1 MFKFVKSST
10 NKNNWYENIGTEV
23 AFWGRSNVGKSSL
36 INAITNNSKLA
47 RTSKTPGR
55 TQLINFFQNE
65 HNAVLVDLPGY
76 GYAKISQA
84 QKEQMMLM
92 IEEYLLNRSQLKNLF
107 LLIDARH
114 GITKIDEQILTF
126 LNINNIPFSLVYT
139 KMDKLKQKDKNML
152 LKSHKVFKKQF
163 ELTNTYF
170 VSSETK
176 SGINDL
182 IDFISIVLQ
191 GEETNE

>member
-10 NKNNWYENIGTEV
+10 NENNWYENNGTEV

-152 LKSHKVFKKQF
+152 LKSHKAFKKQF

-170 VSSETK
+170 VSSEAK

-182 IDFISIVLQ
+182 IDFISVVLQ
-191 GEETNE
+191 GETHE

>member
-1 MFKFVKSST
+1 M
-10 NKNNWYENIGTEV
+10 
-23 AFWGRSNVGKSSL
+23 

-126 LNINNIPFSLVYT
+126 LNINNIPFS
-139 KMDKLKQKDKNML
+139 DR
-152 LKSHKVFKKQF
+152 KSV
-163 ELTNTYF
+163 
-170 VSSETK
+170 V
-176 SGINDL
+176 
-182 IDFISIVLQ
+182 
-191 GEETNE
+191 

>member
-76 GYAKISQA
+76 GYAKISQT

-92 IEEYLLNRSQLKNLF
+92 IEEYLLNRPQLKNLF

-191 GEETNE
+191 GEETHE